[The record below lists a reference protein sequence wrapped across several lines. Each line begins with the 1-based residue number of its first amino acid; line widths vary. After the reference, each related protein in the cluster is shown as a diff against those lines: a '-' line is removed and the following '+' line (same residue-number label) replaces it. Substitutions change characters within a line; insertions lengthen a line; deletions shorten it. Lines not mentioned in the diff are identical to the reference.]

1 MKILNRNS
9 LKYIA
14 VIAMLIDHFAH
25 FFLSEIWGTPIYVA
39 CRFIGRLT
47 APIMCYFLV
56 EGFIHTSSK
65 KKYFLR
71 LLIFALISQVAFDFV
86 HQRTVLSIEFSMI
99 YTLLC
104 CFMMLFSIEYFK
116 NIFLKI
122 LSASFFIYVAQYG
135 DWGTSAPVWVLG
147 FYFFKGNILL
157 QLLPFTLLSFYK
169 IITPLI
175 QYWEK
180 TFAPSIMTSGLLLFI
195 PIILLYNKKPGK
207 KNSFNKWFFYIIYPA
222 HLFLIGTILLLT

>member
-1 MKILNRNS
+1 MKVLNRNH

-25 FFLSEIWGTPIYVA
+25 FFLGDIWGTPIYVA

-71 LLIFALISQVAFDFV
+71 LLIFTLISQVAFDFV
-86 HQRTVLSIEFSMI
+86 HKRSFFSLEFSMI

-104 CFMMLFSIEYFK
+104 CFSMLWVMDYFE
-116 NIFLKI
+116 NVFLKV
-122 LSASFFIYVAQYG
+122 LSVIPFIFIARFG
-135 DWGTSAPVWVLG
+135 DWGTTAPYWVLG
-147 FYFFKGNILL
+147 FYILRKNIYL
-157 QLLPFTLLSFYK
+157 QLLPYLAVSLYK
-169 IITPLI
+169 IIIQLVEYWKKMLTP
-175 QYWEK
+175 
-180 TFAPSIMTSGLLLFI
+180 AIMTSGLLLFVL
-195 PIILLYNKKPGK
+195 IILLYNKKAGK
-207 KNSFNKWFFYIIYPA
+207 KNAFNKWFFYIIYPA
-222 HLFLIGTILLLT
+222 HLFLIGLLLM